1 MGCCWGVILF
11 LGGFIVRLMG
21 GVVFWQRSCL
31 VGAVW
36 CFGGSR
42 VWGGAVW
49 CFGGNRVWG
58 TFGEF
63 LGRFS
68 WGPQC
73 KFGKPS
79 VFQITG
85 FALSKYKLAKLS
97 ASCRFVILYFG
108 TAHCFRVHYI
118 ISCRLGEY
126 FFIYLGFVYY
136 FLFLFS
142 LFSFSLFLFPLF
154 LFSLLL
160 FSLFLFPLFPFSLLL
175 FSLFLFSLLLLFL
188 LLFSLLLF
196 SLLLFSLFF
205 IL

>member
-1 MGCCWGVILF
+1 MLQLLPELFFVCIVCSFLFFGGGLWGV
-11 LGGFIVRLMG
+11 
-21 GVVFWQRSCL
+21 VVFL
-31 VGAVW
+31 VASLFVFGAGL
-36 CFGGSR
+36 CFGGGR
-42 VWGGAVW
+42 VW
-49 CFGGNRVWG
+49 WG
-58 TFGEF
+58 LWGW
-63 LGRFS
+63 FS

-196 SLLLFSLFF
+196 SLFF

>member
-142 LFSFSLFLFPLF
+142 LFLFPLF

-196 SLLLFSLFF
+196 SLFF

>member
-1 MGCCWGVILF
+1 M
-11 LGGFIVRLMG
+11 
-21 GVVFWQRSCL
+21 S
-31 VGAVW
+31 
-36 CFGGSR
+36 
-42 VWGGAVW
+42 
-49 CFGGNRVWG
+49 
-58 TFGEF
+58 GEL

>member
-1 MGCCWGVILF
+1 MFLVASLF
-11 LGGFIVRLMG
+11 
-21 GVVFWQRSCL
+21 VF
-31 VGAVW
+31 GAGL
-36 CFGGSR
+36 CFGGGR
-42 VWGGAVW
+42 VW
-49 CFGGNRVWG
+49 WG
-58 TFGEF
+58 LWGW
-63 LGRFS
+63 FS

-97 ASCRFVILYFG
+97 TSCRFVILYFG

-142 LFSFSLFLFPLF
+142 LFLFS
-154 LFSLLL
+154 LFSLL
-160 FSLFLFPLFPFSLLL
+160 LFPLFPFSLLL
-175 FSLFLFSLLLLFL
+175 FSLFLFSLFLFSLLLLSL

>member
-1 MGCCWGVILF
+1 MLLGCYFVFGGLHCSFDGRGCILAAVVS
-11 LGGFIVRLMG
+11 GGG
-21 GVVFWQRSCL
+21 GMVFWRQPCL
-31 VGAVW
+31 
-36 CFGGSR
+36 
-42 VWGGAVW
+42 GGAVW

-63 LGRFS
+63 LGQFS

-142 LFSFSLFLFPLF
+142 LFLFPLF

-196 SLLLFSLFF
+196 SLFL

>member
-36 CFGGSR
+36 YFDGSR

-142 LFSFSLFLFPLF
+142 LFLFSLF
-154 LFSLLL
+154 S

-196 SLLLFSLFF
+196 SLFL

>member
-11 LGGFIVRLMG
+11 LGGFVVRVMG

-31 VGAVW
+31 V
-36 CFGGSR
+36 
-42 VWGGAVW
+42 GAVW